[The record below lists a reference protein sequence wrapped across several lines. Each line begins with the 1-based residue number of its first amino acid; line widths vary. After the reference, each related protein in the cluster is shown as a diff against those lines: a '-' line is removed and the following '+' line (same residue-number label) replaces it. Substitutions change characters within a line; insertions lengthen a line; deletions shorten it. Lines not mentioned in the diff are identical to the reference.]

1 MHRPARQQGTCSS
14 WLIRRESAT
23 SNLDSWYF
31 WALTAFATFC
41 CTCHCAGAAT
51 TGLIAYY
58 TFFSKAPL
66 LDLAFS
72 LGDLQAS
79 ESPTYIADGPWPGSQ
94 CAALTSAGNSYG
106 GGQYFRLNP
115 LNLGAMSAST
125 GFSICTWFVF
135 DATTND
141 ASVFD
146 FGTGTWNSVVRLF
159 RSGSSS
165 QLQLQYSYCGS
176 YYFPK
181 PIINGQWRHVC
192 VVNQGSSWS
201 VYDDGQPLDSSWLT
215 YCSLNNAQL
224 TSNFIGRSNSYSAS
238 LLIGKVDEFRIYKK
252 QLPFST
258 VAGVYYILSGF
269 TSVFV
274 ARLDTAKIAV
284 YSYENAAII

>member
-23 SNLDSWYF
+23 SNLASWYF

-94 CAALTSAGNSYG
+94 CAALTSAGNSFG
-106 GGQYFRLNP
+106 GGQYFILNP

-135 DATTND
+135 DATTNE

-146 FGTGTWNSVVRLF
+146 FGTGAWNSVVRLF

-165 QLQLQYSYCGS
+165 QLQLQYSNCG
-176 YYFPK
+176 YTLYTFPK

-201 VYDDGQPLDSSWLT
+201 VYDDGLLDASWPAYY
-215 YCSLNNAQL
+215 YCSLSNVKL
-224 TSNFIGRSNSYSAS
+224 TSNFIGRSNYFWAS
-238 LLIGKVDEFRIYKK
+238 LLIGRVDEFSIFEK
-252 QLPFST
+252 LLFPSD
-258 VAGVYYILSGF
+258 V
-269 TSVFV
+269 TSV
-274 ARLDTAKIAV
+274 
-284 YSYENAAII
+284 YNGSYTLPGRMLRSC